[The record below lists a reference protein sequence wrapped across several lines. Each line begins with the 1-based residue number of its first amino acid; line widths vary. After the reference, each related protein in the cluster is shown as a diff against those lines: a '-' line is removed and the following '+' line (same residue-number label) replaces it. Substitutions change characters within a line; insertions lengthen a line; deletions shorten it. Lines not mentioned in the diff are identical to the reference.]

1 MSSRFLLQCQN
12 NIMKAFAH
20 VDQLIADKDYKTL
33 EHDFLSCNDIS
44 QPNDTWL
51 FVENLGNVLD
61 GIVQYNTQA
70 SGFNIAYVCQ
80 CMTNSSLTPYQDLGY
95 VIRVRIFWYSILA
108 ANFTNLHA
116 DEMLFC
122 FLGGFQYSRHLDSR
136 EQMIVNY
143 RLSDWTLFSI
153 TWLNLIPFYVEIAVQ
168 NPIRF

>member
-70 SGFNIAYVCQ
+70 SGFNIEYVCQ

-108 ANFTNLHA
+108 GISLTY
-116 DEMLFC
+116 MLMKCYFA
-122 FLGGFQYSRHLDSR
+122 FLEVSNTLDISILESRGS
-136 EQMIVNY
+136 
-143 RLSDWTLFSI
+143 
-153 TWLNLIPFYVEIAVQ
+153 
-168 NPIRF
+168 

>member
-108 ANFTNLHA
+108 GISLTY
-116 DEMLFC
+116 MLMKCYF
-122 FLGGFQYSRHLDSR
+122 
-136 EQMIVNY
+136 I
-143 RLSDWTLFSI
+143 
-153 TWLNLIPFYVEIAVQ
+153 
-168 NPIRF
+168 

>member
-1 MSSRFLLQCQN
+1 MSSRFFLQCQN

-51 FVENLGNVLD
+51 FVENLANVLD

-108 ANFTNLHA
+108 GISLTY
-116 DEMLFC
+116 MLMKCYFA
-122 FLGGFQYSRHLDSR
+122 FLEVSNTLDISILESR
-136 EQMIVNY
+136 
-143 RLSDWTLFSI
+143 
-153 TWLNLIPFYVEIAVQ
+153 
-168 NPIRF
+168 

>member
-1 MSSRFLLQCQN
+1 
-12 NIMKAFAH
+12 MKAFAH

-44 QPNDTWL
+44 RPNDTWL

-70 SGFNIAYVCQ
+70 SGFNIAYLCQ

-108 ANFTNLHA
+108 GISLTY
-116 DEMLFC
+116 MLMKCYFA
-122 FLGGFQYSRHLDSR
+122 LLEVSNTLDISILESRWS
-136 EQMIVNY
+136 
-143 RLSDWTLFSI
+143 
-153 TWLNLIPFYVEIAVQ
+153 
-168 NPIRF
+168 

>member
-1 MSSRFLLQCQN
+1 MSSRFFLQCQN

-20 VDQLIADKDYKTL
+20 VDQLIAAKDYKTL

-44 QPNDTWL
+44 RPNDTWL
-51 FVENLGNVLD
+51 FVENLANVLD

-108 ANFTNLHA
+108 GISLTY
-116 DEMLFC
+116 MLMKCYFA
-122 FLGGFQYSRHLDSR
+122 FLEVSNTLDISILESR
-136 EQMIVNY
+136 
-143 RLSDWTLFSI
+143 
-153 TWLNLIPFYVEIAVQ
+153 
-168 NPIRF
+168 

>member
-1 MSSRFLLQCQN
+1 MSSRFFLQCQN

-44 QPNDTWL
+44 RPNDTWL
-51 FVENLGNVLD
+51 FVENLANVLD

-108 ANFTNLHA
+108 GISLTY
-116 DEMLFC
+116 MLMKCYFA
-122 FLGGFQYSRHLDSR
+122 FLEVSNTLDISILESR
-136 EQMIVNY
+136 
-143 RLSDWTLFSI
+143 
-153 TWLNLIPFYVEIAVQ
+153 
-168 NPIRF
+168 

>member
-20 VDQLIADKDYKTL
+20 VDQLIANKDYKTL

-44 QPNDTWL
+44 RPNDTWL

-70 SGFNIAYVCQ
+70 SGFNIAYLCQ

-108 ANFTNLHA
+108 GISLTY
-116 DEMLFC
+116 MLMKCYFA
-122 FLGGFQYSRHLDSR
+122 LLEVSNTLDISILESR
-136 EQMIVNY
+136 
-143 RLSDWTLFSI
+143 
-153 TWLNLIPFYVEIAVQ
+153 
-168 NPIRF
+168 